1 MWIFYSNL
9 ILQKNTTKAKIP
21 AKTRRDQPTSKKEVA
36 IENWGRDRKLDEC
49 LKHSSYTHVGSS
61 FSRLIYRNFI
71 VFVARSLILCLVWL
85 QVQWSE
91 KSSY

>member
-1 MWIFYSNL
+1 MKSVEMY
-9 ILQKNTTKAKIP
+9 
-21 AKTRRDQPTSKKEVA
+21 VV
-36 IENWGRDRKLDEC
+36 DEC
-49 LKHSSYTHVGSS
+49 LKHSSYTRVGSS